1 MSGYPV
7 VTKTGWSSVGYGTVW
22 RQEEWVKSI
31 LGFAQEQLTFF
42 NESQLYIRYERKGP
56 GDSIKI
62 PYAKHLIAGGTSAL
76 TAGTPIADT
85 AIRIGSASVQLYEY
99 GNAVTWEGYFEQI
112 YTDLQFIETTRRE
125 LAYDF
130 ARSMDRL
137 IKSQHDSYG
146 TMIACRGAGSIYI
159 GTLTAGAGSA
169 SGVALGTYHVQRAYD
184 WLVKNSVPK
193 IDGYYHWIG
202 HPQAYTALKEAG
214 YLTNAAQY
222 STGPVQESLYFRNE
236 IGRAFGFRF
245 FESVNAYGG
254 AGGSNA
260 TCYAFGG
267 PSVAMGIGLPM
278 ELRLEPNKD
287 QDFGRHHAIA
297 WYGVYG
303 FTNIF
308 PDDYGLRV
316 LCNPDTAL
324 DVNAEE

>member
-1 MSGYPV
+1 MAGYSV
-7 VTKTGWSSVGYGTVW
+7 STKTGWSSTGYGTVW
-22 RQEEWVKSI
+22 QQEEWVKQI

-62 PYAKHLIAGGTSAL
+62 PYAKHLTAGGTTAL
-76 TAGTPIADT
+76 TAGTPMTDT
-85 AIRIGSASVQLYEY
+85 SIVIGSASISLAEY
-99 GNAVTWEGYFEQI
+99 GNAVTWEGFFDRI
-112 YTDLQFIETTRRE
+112 YTDLQFKETTQRE

-137 IKSQHDSYG
+137 IKAQHDAYG
-146 TMIACRGAGSIYI
+146 TRLIAASAGSCYV

-169 SGVALGTYHVQRAYD
+169 SGVALGTYHIQRAYD
-184 WLVKNSVPK
+184 WLVKKSVPK
-193 IDGYYHWIG
+193 IDGYYHFVG
-202 HPQAYTALKEAG
+202 HPQAYTGLKEAG
-214 YLTNAAQY
+214 LLTNAAQY
-222 STGPVQESLYFRNE
+222 SPGPVQESLLFKNE
-236 IGRAFGFRF
+236 VGRAFGFRF
-245 FESVNAYGG
+245 FESVNASTG

-278 ELRLEPNKD
+278 EIRVEPDKD
-287 QDFGRHHAIA
+287 KDFGRNHGIA

-308 PDDYGLRV
+308 PDDYGIRV
-316 LCNPDTAL
+316 MGDPDTA
-324 DVNAEE
+324 V